1 MAKYVRVPAW
11 YAYPI
16 DKSVPMWQANVLEP
30 IGCVV
35 NGMHMVDL
43 QAGET
48 ATVLGAGPAGLIFCS
63 LLKAAGASKVICS
76 EPATLRRETA
86 AVCGADVVIDPNE
99 EDLLERVQEETDGK
113 GTDVVVDAV
122 GRMFSETIEVAAV
135 EGRIALFGIDSRW
148 KSEVSPV
155 LITSKELQIYGV
167 WLMKYTM
174 PDAINI
180 LESGLLPM
188 DKIVTHRLPL
198 EEVHKAIELARTGQ
212 GIKVVIEPSQF

>member
-1 MAKYVRVPAW
+1 MFTES
-11 YAYPI
+11 I
-16 DKSVPMWQANVLEP
+16 D
-30 IGCVV
+30 
-35 NGMHMVDL
+35 
-43 QAGET
+43 
-48 ATVLGAGPAGLIFCS
+48 
-63 LLKAAGASKVICS
+63 
-76 EPATLRRETA
+76 
-86 AVCGADVVIDPNE
+86 
-99 EDLLERVQEETDGK
+99 
-113 GTDVVVDAV
+113 
-122 GRMFSETIEVAAV
+122 VAAV

-212 GIKVVIEPSQF
+212 GIKVVIEPNQF